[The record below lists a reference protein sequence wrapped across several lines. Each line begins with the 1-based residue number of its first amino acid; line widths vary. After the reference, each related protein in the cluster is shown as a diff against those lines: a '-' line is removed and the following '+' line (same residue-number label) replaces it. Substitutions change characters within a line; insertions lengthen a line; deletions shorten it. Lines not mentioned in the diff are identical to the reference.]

1 MVADFFGIGSRMNRI
16 VVSWIGTAE
25 LRAHPGRALLAA
37 LAIAIGVGLGF
48 AVHLVNA
55 SALNEFSR
63 AVQAVNGD
71 ADLQVHSVTP
81 RGFNENLYPKLA
93 RVAGISD
100 ASPVVEIAAHSGR
113 EPLTLLGIDI
123 FRAAYVTPALLGRPA
138 ASATGGDNFASTG
151 SLSPDSIFLPASALT
166 ALHKH
171 VGDAIEIDAG
181 GKTAVLHIA
190 GTLPGVTTGDD
201 DIAVLDIATAQWRF
215 GMPGLIQRVDL
226 RLSDGADGGRV
237 RAAVQS
243 ALSPDAEIV
252 TRESEESRIGSLSRA
267 YRINLEMLALM
278 ALLTGAFLA
287 YSAQALAVARRHA
300 EFALLRV
307 LGMRRRAVLAEVLIE
322 GGAIGIAGGIGGV
335 LLGWALAAAALRLLG
350 GDLGGGYFSGTRP
363 ELVFDEVASGF
374 FFMLGLLCAVAGSLL
389 PALDAARAAPAIAI
403 KQAGDPADPKK
414 SPGMIVPVILLAIG
428 AAVAFLPPVGDL
440 PLFGY
445 ISIGLLLAGGIA
457 AMPLIARL
465 MLSPFRRFSFPA
477 SIDLALKHLW
487 GAPGQAAIALCG
499 MVASTSLMIA
509 MAVMIWSFRNSVDA
523 WLVQVLPSDI
533 YVRVDSDDGDAL
545 TPDIQQ
551 RLTQIP
557 GVVQIHFRK
566 NTPLRLAPERP
577 PIDWMATA
585 VKDRNPVGILPM
597 IGKILPAPAGAI
609 PVWVSEPAHWIY
621 GYTPGQWIRLPIG
634 DRNGRRFFIAG
645 EWRDYGRQQG
655 AIAMSL
661 ADYTALTGDETRTD
675 AAIDVARGTDEH
687 RVMDEVRTVLP
698 PEVARN
704 VTIADSRTI
713 RALSLH
719 IFDRSFAVTYLL
731 EGIAILVGLAGIAAT
746 FSSQTLARSKEFGML
761 RHVGVLR
768 RQILAMLAMEGAMLG
783 VVGVVAGMVLG
794 LAISQILIQVINPQS
809 FHWTMDV
816 RLPGTLFISVAVAMI
831 AASAGTALIAGRK
844 ALSRD
849 SVLAVREDW

>member
-1 MVADFFGIGSRMNRI
+1 
-16 VVSWIGTAE
+16 
-25 LRAHPGRALLAA
+25 
-37 LAIAIGVGLGF
+37 
-48 AVHLVNA
+48 
-55 SALNEFSR
+55 
-63 AVQAVNGD
+63 
-71 ADLQVHSVTP
+71 
-81 RGFNENLYPKLA
+81 
-93 RVAGISD
+93 
-100 ASPVVEIAAHSGR
+100 
-113 EPLTLLGIDI
+113 
-123 FRAAYVTPALLGRPA
+123 
-138 ASATGGDNFASTG
+138 
-151 SLSPDSIFLPASALT
+151 
-166 ALHKH
+166 
-171 VGDAIEIDAG
+171 
-181 GKTAVLHIA
+181 
-190 GTLPGVTTGDD
+190 
-201 DIAVLDIATAQWRF
+201 
-215 GMPGLIQRVDL
+215 
-226 RLSDGADGGRV
+226 
-237 RAAVQS
+237 
-243 ALSPDAEIV
+243 
-252 TRESEESRIGSLSRA
+252 
-267 YRINLEMLALM
+267 
-278 ALLTGAFLA
+278 
-287 YSAQALAVARRHA
+287 
-300 EFALLRV
+300 
-307 LGMRRRAVLAEVLIE
+307 
-322 GGAIGIAGGIGGV
+322 
-335 LLGWALAAAALRLLG
+335 
-350 GDLGGGYFSGTRP
+350 
-363 ELVFDEVASGF
+363 
-374 FFMLGLLCAVAGSLL
+374 

-465 MLSPFRRFSFPA
+465 MLSPFRRFNFPA

-577 PIDWMATA
+577 PVDWMATA

-597 IGKILPAPAGAI
+597 IGEILPTPAGAI

-634 DRNGRRFFIAG
+634 DRNSRRFFIAG
-645 EWRDYGRQQG
+645 EWRDYGRPQG

-675 AAIDVARGTDEH
+675 AAIDVARGTDKH

>member
-1 MVADFFGIGSRMNRI
+1 MNR
-16 VVSWIGTAE
+16 VVAAWIGTAE

-48 AVHLVNA
+48 AVHLVDA

-81 RGFNENLYPKLA
+81 RGFDENLYPKLA
-93 RVAGISD
+93 RIAGVSD
-100 ASPVVEIAAHSGR
+100 ASPVIEIAAHSGDV
-113 EPLTLLGIDI
+113 PLTLLGIDI

-138 ASATGGDNFASTG
+138 ATAAGTDNFASTG
-151 SLSPDSIFLPASALT
+151 SLSPDSVFLSRQAAT
-166 ALHKH
+166 ALQKRAA
-171 VGDAIEIDAG
+171 DQIAINAG
-181 GKTAVLHIA
+181 GKTALLRIA
-190 GTLPGVTTGDD
+190 GTLPGITGNDNV
-201 DIAVLDIATAQWRF
+201 AVLDIATAQWRF
-215 GMPGLIQRVDL
+215 GAPGFIQRVDL
-226 RLSDGADGGRV
+226 KFADNADGARV

-243 ALSPDAEIV
+243 VLSPDAEIV
-252 TRESEESRIGSLSRA
+252 TRESAESRTDSLSRA
-267 YRINLEMLALM
+267 YRVNLEMLALM
-278 ALLTGAFLA
+278 ALLTGGFLA

-307 LGMRRRAVLAEVLIE
+307 LGMRRGAVLAEVLLE
-322 GGAIGIAGGIGGV
+322 GGAMGIAGGIAGV

-363 ELVFDEVASGF
+363 ELVFDPAAGAF
-374 FFMLGLLCAVAGSLL
+374 FFALGLFCAVAGSLL
-389 PALDAARAAPAIAI
+389 PAREAARAEPAIAI

-414 SPGMIVPVILLAIG
+414 TPGVVIPLILLGLG
-428 AAVAFLPPVGDL
+428 AVAAFLPPVSEL

-445 ISIGLLLAGGIA
+445 LSIGLLLAGGIA

-465 MLSPFRRFSFPA
+465 MLSPLRRFSFPA
-477 SIDLALKHLW
+477 SVDLALKHLW

-533 YVRVDSDDGDAL
+533 YLRVDSDDGDAL
-545 TPDIQQ
+545 TPDVQQ
-551 RLTQIP
+551 RLTQLP
-557 GVVQIHFRK
+557 GIVQVHFRK
-566 NTPLRLAPERP
+566 NTPLRLAPDRP

-585 VKDRNPVGILPM
+585 VKDRNPAGILPM

-621 GYTPGQWIRLPIG
+621 GYTPGQWIRLPVG
-634 DRNGRRFFIAG
+634 NRDGRNFFIAG

-661 ADYTALTGDETRTD
+661 ADYTALTGDQMRTD
-675 AAIDVARGTDEH
+675 AAIDLAPSTDERH
-687 RVMDEVRTVLP
+687 MMEEIRAVLP
-698 PEVARN
+698 PALARN

-713 RALSLH
+713 RALSLR

-731 EGIAILVGLAGIAAT
+731 EGIAILVGIAGIAAT

-768 RQILAMLAMEGAMLG
+768 RQIITMLAIEGALLG

-816 RLPGTLFISVAVAMI
+816 RLPGILFIPVAISLI
-831 AASAGTALIAGRK
+831 AASAGTALMAGRK